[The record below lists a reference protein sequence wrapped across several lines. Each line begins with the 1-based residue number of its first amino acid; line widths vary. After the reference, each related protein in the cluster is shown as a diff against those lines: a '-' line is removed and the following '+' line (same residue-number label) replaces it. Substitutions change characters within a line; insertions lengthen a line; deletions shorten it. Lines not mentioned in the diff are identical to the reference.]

1 MFQQWKRQKDTE
13 SETEREKVEGIEDK
27 GDERIGEMKQ
37 DW

>member
-13 SETEREKVEGIEDK
+13 SETEVGGIEDK
-27 GDERIGEMKQ
+27 GDEWIGEMKQ